1 MMSYNTDFVEARAED
16 IFEGWVK
23 QFFIDLTPS
32 DESALYSL
40 ALDAAIEEANWEI
53 FHWPR
58 QRKLLWSIFFYSFMI
73 WVCRHT

>member
-23 QFFIDLTPS
+23 QFFIDLTPT

-40 ALDAAIEEANWEI
+40 ALDAAIEEAN
-53 FHWPR
+53 
-58 QRKLLWSIFFYSFMI
+58 
-73 WVCRHT
+73 